1 MNYHAQFILVEK
13 IRSPKLVILKT
24 MTVNKRGIVHNF
36 FENMKNMEMG
46 GAIRL
51 GSLTKGNDGW
61 WTFYHNIAG
70 ESSSNRM

>member
-1 MNYHAQFILVEK
+1 MVEK
-13 IRSPKLVILKT
+13 IRSPKLVIVKT

-36 FENMKNMEMG
+36 FDNMKYMEMG
-46 GAIRL
+46 GVIRS

-70 ESSSNRM
+70 G